1 MRKEVVGEIG
11 VMVGD
16 FRKDW
21 MKRNIND
28 REREREREAVADAE

>member
-16 FRKDW
+16 FREEW

-28 REREREREAVADAE
+28 RERERETVADAE